1 MNVKDSAETE
11 GRPQKSLNDKQQE
24 YQDLLI
30 RSVAQHLGFSKGRPI
45 AACIIYKCL
54 RQWHSFEAERTSIYD
69 KIIQT
74 IGQAIE
80 VPRRN
85 FKIYGLMILVILLTL
100 KTPFNRRLRTTMLS

>member
-1 MNVKDSAETE
+1 MNARDSAEVE

-30 RSVAQHLGFSKGRPI
+30 RCVAQHLGYSKGRPV

-54 RQWHSFEAERTSIYD
+54 RQWHSFEAERTSIFD

-80 VPRRN
+80 VPRTVLN
-85 FKIYGLMILVILLTL
+85 IFINDISNVINSDHS
-100 KTPFNRRLRTTMLS
+100 FQ